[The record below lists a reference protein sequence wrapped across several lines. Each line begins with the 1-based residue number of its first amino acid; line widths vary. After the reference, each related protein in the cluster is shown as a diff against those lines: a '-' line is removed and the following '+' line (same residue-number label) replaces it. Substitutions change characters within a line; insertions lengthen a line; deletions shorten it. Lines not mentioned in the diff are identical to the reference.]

1 VSTQVDT
8 TARTDALR
16 RLQALLGPDRV
27 LDHALER
34 GLYAR
39 DGSVQMGDCGL
50 VALPE
55 TTQEVSECMR
65 IAADCGLDVVPRG
78 SGTGLA
84 GAAVPL
90 DGALVIALSRMN
102 RILEI
107 DPETPCAWVQ
117 PGVLNLDITTAVS
130 HLGLHYAPDPSSQQA
145 CSIGGNV
152 GTNAGGPHCLAY
164 GVTNAHIIAVE
175 VVLHDGSVVMLG
187 GLAPDPAGLDLR
199 GVFVG
204 AEGTTGIATTICVRL
219 MRNPQSV
226 RTMLLDFATVREGG
240 ETVSAIIAAGVVP
253 AAIEMMDHG
262 MIQAAE
268 AFTHAGMPTDA
279 AAIVLVEVDGT
290 PAHVAHEGS
299 VVERVAREH
308 GVRTIRTAKD
318 DAERDLLWK
327 ARKSAFGAMAR
338 IAPNYYLHDCV
349 VPRTKLV
356 EVLEAIAQIGRDHD
370 LVIVNV
376 FHAGDGNLH
385 PLIAFDRRDADQT
398 ARVMSAGEEII
409 KVCVAAGGVL
419 SGEHGIGLEKRD
431 FMGLTYTQVDLDAQ
445 ACIRTAFDPSGRI
458 NPAKVLP
465 LGSRCGEL
473 VGGAHDELQE
483 GMWV

>member
-1 VSTQVDT
+1 MTQHAHAI
-8 TARTDALR
+8 ARLR
-16 RLQALLGPDRV
+16 ALLGADRV

-39 DGSVQMGDCGL
+39 DGSVQLGDCGL

-55 TTQEVSECMR
+55 TTDEVRECMR

-102 RILEI
+102 RILSI
-107 DPETPCAWVQ
+107 DPEIPCAWVQ

-175 VVLHDGSVVMLG
+175 TVLYDGSIAMLG

-204 AEGTTGIATTICVRL
+204 AEGTTGIATRICVRL
-219 MRNPQSV
+219 MRNPQAV

-253 AAIEMMDHG
+253 AAIEMMDQG

-279 AAIVLVEVDGT
+279 AAVVLVEVDGT
-290 PAHVAHEGS
+290 PAHVAHEGA
-299 VVERVAREH
+299 VVERVARAH

-318 DAERDLLWK
+318 GAERDLLWK

-385 PLIAFDRRDADQT
+385 PLIAFDRRDVDQT
-398 ARVMSAGEEII
+398 ARVMTAGEEII

-431 FMGLTYTQVDLDAQ
+431 FMGLTYSQVDLEAQ

-473 VGGAHDELQE
+473 LGGAHADLQE

>member
-1 VSTQVDT
+1 MTQHAHAI
-8 TARTDALR
+8 ARLR
-16 RLQALLGPDRV
+16 ALLGADRV

-39 DGSVQMGDCGL
+39 DGSVQLGDCGL

-55 TTQEVSECMR
+55 TTEEVRECMR

-102 RILEI
+102 RILSI
-107 DPETPCAWVQ
+107 DPEIPCAWVQ

-175 VVLHDGSVVMLG
+175 TVLYDGSIAMLG

-204 AEGTTGIATTICVRL
+204 AEGTTGIATRICVRL
-219 MRNPQSV
+219 MRNPQAV

-253 AAIEMMDHG
+253 AAIEMMDQG

-279 AAIVLVEVDGT
+279 AAVVLVEVDGT
-290 PAHVAHEGS
+290 PAHVAHEGA
-299 VVERVAREH
+299 VVERVAQAH

-318 DAERDLLWK
+318 GAERDLLWK

-398 ARVMSAGEEII
+398 ARVMTAGEEII

-431 FMGLTYTQVDLDAQ
+431 FMGLTYSQVDLDAQ

-473 VGGAHDELQE
+473 LGGAHADLQE

>member
-1 VSTQVDT
+1 MSTQVDT

-175 VVLHDGSVVMLG
+175 VVLHDGSST
-187 GLAPDPAGLDLR
+187 GLAL
-199 GVFVG
+199 GV
-204 AEGTTGIATTICVRL
+204 
-219 MRNPQSV
+219 
-226 RTMLLDFATVREGG
+226 
-240 ETVSAIIAAGVVP
+240 
-253 AAIEMMDHG
+253 
-262 MIQAAE
+262 
-268 AFTHAGMPTDA
+268 
-279 AAIVLVEVDGT
+279 
-290 PAHVAHEGS
+290 
-299 VVERVAREH
+299 
-308 GVRTIRTAKD
+308 
-318 DAERDLLWK
+318 
-327 ARKSAFGAMAR
+327 
-338 IAPNYYLHDCV
+338 
-349 VPRTKLV
+349 
-356 EVLEAIAQIGRDHD
+356 GR
-370 LVIVNV
+370 
-376 FHAGDGNLH
+376 
-385 PLIAFDRRDADQT
+385 
-398 ARVMSAGEEII
+398 
-409 KVCVAAGGVL
+409 
-419 SGEHGIGLEKRD
+419 
-431 FMGLTYTQVDLDAQ
+431 
-445 ACIRTAFDPSGRI
+445 
-458 NPAKVLP
+458 
-465 LGSRCGEL
+465 
-473 VGGAHDELQE
+473 
-483 GMWV
+483 

>member
-1 VSTQVDT
+1 MTQHAHAI
-8 TARTDALR
+8 ARLR
-16 RLQALLGPDRV
+16 ALLGADRV

-39 DGSVQMGDCGL
+39 DGSVQLGDCGL

-55 TTQEVSECMR
+55 TTEEVRECMR

-102 RILEI
+102 RILSI
-107 DPETPCAWVQ
+107 DPEIPCAWVQ

-175 VVLHDGSVVMLG
+175 TVLYDGSIAMLG

-204 AEGTTGIATTICVRL
+204 AEGTTGIATRICVRL
-219 MRNPQSV
+219 MRNPQAV

-253 AAIEMMDHG
+253 AAIEMMDQG

-279 AAIVLVEVDGT
+279 AAVVLVEVDGT
-290 PAHVAHEGS
+290 PAHVAHEGA
-299 VVERVAREH
+299 VVERVARAH

-318 DAERDLLWK
+318 GAERDLLWK

-385 PLIAFDRRDADQT
+385 PLIAFDRRDVDQT
-398 ARVMSAGEEII
+398 ARVMTAGEEII

-431 FMGLTYTQVDLDAQ
+431 FMGLTYSQVDLDAQ

-473 VGGAHDELQE
+473 LGGAHADLQE